1 MLNEY
6 EVVHVNQNVYIN
18 PKNLLTDEPDIELI
32 IGLTYL
38 YDHLWIKTT
47 SYFVRVVV
55 LARDFHKSH
64 LSINKTLLHKT
75 QTNPNEWPQKINVTC
90 KTNQWL

>member
-38 YDHLWIKTT
+38 YDHL
-47 SYFVRVVV
+47 
-55 LARDFHKSH
+55 
-64 LSINKTLLHKT
+64 
-75 QTNPNEWPQKINVTC
+75 
-90 KTNQWL
+90 

>member
-32 IGLTYL
+32 IGLIYL
-38 YDHLWIKTT
+38 YDHL
-47 SYFVRVVV
+47 
-55 LARDFHKSH
+55 
-64 LSINKTLLHKT
+64 
-75 QTNPNEWPQKINVTC
+75 
-90 KTNQWL
+90 